1 MFESSKE
8 SINVVDVNI
17 NINIDYHQYLD
28 YSQSHTK
35 RSIVYSQTLRARLCL
50 PDSDFLNHAFLK
62 YAIRRTYSMMKKV
75 KCLEKG

>member
-35 RSIVYSQTLRARLCL
+35 RSVYSQTLRARLCL
-50 PDSDFLNHAFLK
+50 PESDFLNHAFLK
-62 YAIRRTYSMMKKV
+62 
-75 KCLEKG
+75 